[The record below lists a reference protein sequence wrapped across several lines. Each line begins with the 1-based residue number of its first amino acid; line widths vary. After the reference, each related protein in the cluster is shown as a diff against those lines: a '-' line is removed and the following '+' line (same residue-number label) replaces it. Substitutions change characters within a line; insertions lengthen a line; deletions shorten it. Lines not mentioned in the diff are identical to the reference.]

1 MEILSHLVVA
11 KGSTCNNSFIW
22 RGYSHCPQTIG
33 FSGMSLSDRL
43 PNLYGVYLP
52 CSGMCV
58 CFINRYSVSI
68 CSFLLSRS
76 YQYDVIRAIDQNGIY
91 GVLKAQVAF
100 IGEFGDSGT
109 VSYSISLAWEKI
121 KTQNLKYSFYC
132 MQIVFAPL

>member
-58 CFINRYSVSI
+58 CVLLIDTVYLSALFCFQGLISMMSSVQLTRMESMG
-68 CSFLLSRS
+68 C
-76 YQYDVIRAIDQNGIY
+76 
-91 GVLKAQVAF
+91 
-100 IGEFGDSGT
+100 
-109 VSYSISLAWEKI
+109 
-121 KTQNLKYSFYC
+121 
-132 MQIVFAPL
+132 

>member
-1 MEILSHLVVA
+1 MLWHV
-11 KGSTCNNSFIW
+11 
-22 RGYSHCPQTIG
+22 
-33 FSGMSLSDRL
+33 
-43 PNLYGVYLP
+43 
-52 CSGMCV
+52 CV